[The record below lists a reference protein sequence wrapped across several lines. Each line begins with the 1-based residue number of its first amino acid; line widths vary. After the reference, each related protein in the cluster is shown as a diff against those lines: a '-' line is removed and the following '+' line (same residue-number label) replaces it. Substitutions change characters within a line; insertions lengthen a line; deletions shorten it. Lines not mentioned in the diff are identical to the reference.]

1 LISER
6 LFQKCFFF
14 VQQCNNLELAR
25 RVLWEN
31 IYVSLDHEKHG
42 SAVCCVVFVFKVG
55 LVSIGEEDFPPTE
68 E

>member
-1 LISER
+1 M
-6 LFQKCFFF
+6 FFLLH
-14 VQQCNNLELAR
+14 QCNNLELAR

-31 IYVSLDHEKHG
+31 IYVSLDHGKHG
-42 SAVCCVVFVFKVG
+42 SAVCCLLLVVFVFKVG